1 MDQQQKAKTSTDV
14 TFENKNFPTQNT
26 VSTQTVTDQ
35 AVSSFQMVEDYLW
48 DMFGDE
54 DEFVVLTLADI
65 LHQIRFVQVA
75 QIKNGLIVQLGIE
88 EGDRI
93 RLVEKECTREECMDI
108 FREYYNSS
116 YVRDVEK
123 YQPVAF
129 YV

>member
-1 MDQQQKAKTSTDV
+1 MG
-14 TFENKNFPTQNT
+14 
-26 VSTQTVTDQ
+26 
-35 AVSSFQMVEDYLW
+35 Y
-48 DMFGDE
+48 E

-65 LHQIRFVQVA
+65 LHQIRFVQAA

>member
-48 DMFGDE
+48 EMFGDE

-65 LHQIRFVQVA
+65 LHQIRFVQAA

>member
-65 LHQIRFVQVA
+65 LHQIRFVQAA
-75 QIKNGLIVQLGIE
+75 QIKKGLIVQLGIE

>member
-1 MDQQQKAKTSTDV
+1 MRQKAKTSTDV

-65 LHQIRFVQVA
+65 LHQIRFVQAA

-123 YQPVAF
+123 YKPVAF

>member
-54 DEFVVLTLADI
+54 DEFVVLTLAD
-65 LHQIRFVQVA
+65 
-75 QIKNGLIVQLGIE
+75 N
-88 EGDRI
+88 
-93 RLVEKECTREECMDI
+93 
-108 FREYYNSS
+108 
-116 YVRDVEK
+116 
-123 YQPVAF
+123 
-129 YV
+129 

>member
-26 VSTQTVTDQ
+26 VSTQTVTGQ

-65 LHQIRFVQVA
+65 LHQIRFVQAA

>member
-26 VSTQTVTDQ
+26 VSTQTVTYQ

-54 DEFVVLTLADI
+54 DEFVVLTLEDI
-65 LHQIRFVQVA
+65 LHQIRFVQAA

>member
-65 LHQIRFVQVA
+65 LHQIRFVQAA

-88 EGDRI
+88 
-93 RLVEKECTREECMDI
+93 
-108 FREYYNSS
+108 
-116 YVRDVEK
+116 
-123 YQPVAF
+123 
-129 YV
+129 

>member
-65 LHQIRFVQVA
+65 LHQIRFVQAA

-93 RLVEKECTREECMDI
+93 RLVEKECTREGCMDI

>member
-65 LHQIRFVQVA
+65 LHQIRFVQAA

>member
-65 LHQIRFVQVA
+65 LHQIRFVQAA

-116 YVRDVEK
+116 YVRDGEK

>member
-65 LHQIRFVQVA
+65 LHQIRFVQAA

-88 EGDRI
+88 E
-93 RLVEKECTREECMDI
+93 
-108 FREYYNSS
+108 
-116 YVRDVEK
+116 
-123 YQPVAF
+123 
-129 YV
+129 

>member
-1 MDQQQKAKTSTDV
+1 MDKQQKAKTSTDV

-48 DMFGDE
+48 EMFGDE

-65 LHQIRFVQVA
+65 LHQIRFVQAA

>member
-48 DMFGDE
+48 DTFGDE

-65 LHQIRFVQVA
+65 LHQIRFVQAA

-108 FREYYNSS
+108 FREYYDSS

>member
-65 LHQIRFVQVA
+65 LHQIRFVQAA

-108 FREYYNSS
+108 FREYYDSS